1 MPLAS
6 ALAAASMLRVS
17 EMSHAVAVGRRRR
30 RLPNRIQTLLSAT
43 PPASCADASPV
54 ASGPDATIGR
64 TGMSS
69 ITKHRLNAAVSL
81 GGQIKRLRQARGM
94 TQSELGRPLTR
105 AFISA
110 IEHGRCLPSLAV
122 SAMFA
127 SRLDVS
133 LDELLEPVKR
143 DLASLY
149 TDRDAEGSDL
159 AIDGA

>member
-1 MPLAS
+1 
-6 ALAAASMLRVS
+6 
-17 EMSHAVAVGRRRR
+17 
-30 RLPNRIQTLLSAT
+30 
-43 PPASCADASPV
+43 
-54 ASGPDATIGR
+54 
-64 TGMSS
+64 MSS

-81 GGQIKRLRQARGM
+81 GGQIKHLRQARGM

-159 AIDGA
+159 PIDGA

>member
-1 MPLAS
+1 VPLAS

-43 PPASCADASPV
+43 PPASCADASPRV
-54 ASGPDATIGR
+54 RPDATIGW

-69 ITKHRLNAAVSL
+69 ITKHRLTAAVSL

-159 AIDGA
+159 PIDGA